1 MQSTERVIIRARGLS
16 QKFDWCASNSSPIE
30 HQKNSQEFTIAQLS
44 QQNYDMC
51 DWLKIIGRKDGSQS
65 KVELRPKRNTHSIH
79 RNPSVDNKERNV
91 ANEKKGEQELL
102 QSI

>member
-1 MQSTERVIIRARGLS
+1 MITYRT
-16 QKFDWCASNSSPIE
+16 FN
-30 HQKNSQEFTIAQLS
+30 KNDIQEI
-44 QQNYDMC
+44 DML
-51 DWLKIIGRKDGSQS
+51 LKIIGRKDGSQS